1 MIVFWS
7 TLSLFC
13 GEIPSERPDKIYED
27 ISQRTKSLKKPG
39 KTHLCFLSDK
49 ILRRR
54 MVRSQDGQEPY
65 CEAQTS
71 QTACQEGEGFALSRP
86 TFRRDRINVDDHEM
100 SLTLR
105 GSCRVK
111 AVTIGI
117 YMIAIEAPIIHVLK
131 YGLWNQFCRDVPG
144 FIRYSQKQSS
154 IRDGRR

>member
-1 MIVFWS
+1 MGRNHTVRHRLPKPPARKVKAS
-7 TLSLFC
+7 HYRDQRSGGTL
-13 GEIPSERPDKIYED
+13 
-27 ISQRTKSLKKPG
+27 
-39 KTHLCFLSDK
+39 
-49 ILRRR
+49 
-54 MVRSQDGQEPY
+54 
-65 CEAQTS
+65 
-71 QTACQEGEGFALSRP
+71 
-86 TFRRDRINVDDHEM
+86 RINVDDHEM